1 MFENMIKNEVNILK
15 EENKEQLSE
24 LKEDEQD
31 IIKDITKSMSIFK
44 VNSYDA
50 EVIKRDLIGMAQDLN
65 LRGSSLK
72 DDIGDN
78 LKEFTRDIINNSGG
92 PSKLEILL
100 GFLCNISGSVF
111 VGLTAL
117 AFLAYGGLSW
127 EVNPNLL
134 FFYII
139 YSSISFIMEVIIT
152 PLFITES
159 GFLKS
164 FPSII
169 SILLIVALTTFMYPI
184 NHDVSTKLINVS
196 YIILI
201 SGLIYL
207 VSKYFYIKNIH
218 ELAKDKRNYIQDLK

>member
-15 EENKEQLSE
+15 EDNKEQLYE
-24 LKEDEQD
+24 LEQREQN
-31 IIKDITKSMSIFK
+31 IIKDIMKSMSIFK
-44 VNSYDA
+44 VNSYDSQ
-50 EVIKRDLIGMAQDLN
+50 VIKRDLIGMAQDLN

-72 DDIGDN
+72 EDIGDN
-78 LKEFTRDIINNSGG
+78 LKEFTRDIINNSSG
-92 PSKLEILL
+92 PSKVEILL
-100 GFLCNISGSVF
+100 GFLCKISGPIF
-111 VGLTAL
+111 ICITAL

-127 EVNPNLL
+127 EINPNLL

-159 GFLKS
+159 GFLKNL
-164 FPSII
+164 PSII
-169 SILLIVALTTFMYPI
+169 SILLIVTLTTFMHPI
-184 NHDVSTKLINVS
+184 NNSASTKMINVS

-207 VSKYFYIKNIH
+207 VSRYLYIKNIH